1 MQIILVGMTLAL
13 AAQVAGDSRYAAAGQ
28 QGSPAASNGSE
39 LSVADESPAAA
50 TNAGAGQEAAS
61 SGTQPE
67 LAAEHSQPEAAAAPL
82 NFQAEPAAGG
92 QPEPATPQRSVL
104 AAFAKPS
111 DLMRQFMKPPAA
123 GQLLGVPVTLGEA
136 VADARSR
143 QDQTVRAKAYWDLAG
158 AVGDYQLAVLEN
170 IELGALRQAIASP
183 AKQWDLRQREARG
196 RVDIA
201 RRAAQ
206 GAQLR
211 LHRLLG
217 RSDGAPLP
225 LPGDAPHC
233 GRYNAEYEEI
243 FAARPDPIARQLSEL
258 MPLRYA
264 DLRSQAQA
272 IAEATAW
279 RDEMSHRRHPA
290 DDGLELLNSQ
300 DLLSLKRR
308 AFVMTARD
316 YNQEIAQYTELAA
329 PAEVAPDRLVAMM
342 IRTSAQQGDLPWQSR
357 GVQQASAEEPAAPS
371 AAALAAEAQ
380 TKAADESNG
389 QRTFAE
395 GFREVRRPL
404 QRLLDRDREHSI
416 LRRPIQRLRHRN
428 D

>member
-1 MQIILVGMTLAL
+1 
-13 AAQVAGDSRYAAAGQ
+13 
-28 QGSPAASNGSE
+28 
-39 LSVADESPAAA
+39 
-50 TNAGAGQEAAS
+50 
-61 SGTQPE
+61 
-67 LAAEHSQPEAAAAPL
+67 
-82 NFQAEPAAGG
+82 
-92 QPEPATPQRSVL
+92 
-104 AAFAKPS
+104 
-111 DLMRQFMKPPAA
+111 MRQFMKPPAA

-143 QDQTVRAKAYWDLAG
+143 QDQTVRAMGYWDLAA

-183 AKQWDLRQREARG
+183 AKQWDLRQHEARG
-196 RVDIA
+196 RVDIT

-211 LHRLLG
+211 LHQLLG

-225 LPGDAPHC
+225 LPGDVPHC

-279 RDEMSHRRHPA
+279 RDEMSRRRHPA
-290 DDGLELLNSQ
+290 DDGLELFNSQ

-308 AFVMTARD
+308 AFIMTARD

-342 IRTSAQQGDLPWQSR
+342 IRTSAQQGALPWQSR
-357 GVQQASAEEPAAPS
+357 GVQQASAEEPAASS
-371 AAALAAEAQ
+371 AAALPADAQPKATAES
-380 TKAADESNG
+380 DG

-404 QRLLDRDREHSI
+404 QRLLDREREHSI
-416 LRRPIQRLRHRN
+416 LRRPIQRLRHRI